1 MPEWQ
6 PELPGNKHE
15 DVRSHVL
22 IAANMAITAFWDIS
36 SFVLEVG
43 RRFRDAY
50 CRHNLISVMT
60 EAVCTPET
68 STYFNE
74 TARRCIPEVCNLRK
88 QKRFE
93 NMSDL
98 ITPAHIPLL
107 KFVLYKILAYVI
119 TVPDSTGFFLPEMSC
134 FTKVIRFLRFHSRT
148 SKYIIVLYSHQLV
161 RWIAAFTHLPFRSL
175 SITFAH

>member
-6 PELPGNKHE
+6 PELPGNEHE

-74 TARRCIPEVCNLRK
+74 IARRYIPEVCNLRK
-88 QKRFE
+88 QKTFRVHERF
-93 NMSDL
+93 NC
-98 ITPAHIPLL
+98 ICPHPAVEIRQLQNISLRHYCTRFHRI
-107 KFVLYKILAYVI
+107 
-119 TVPDSTGFFLPEMSC
+119 FFLPEMSC
-134 FTKVIRFLRFHSRT
+134 FTKVIRFLRFHSKT
-148 SKYIIVLYSHQLV
+148 SKYIIVFTSTSEVDCCVYSS
-161 RWIAAFTHLPFRSL
+161 PL